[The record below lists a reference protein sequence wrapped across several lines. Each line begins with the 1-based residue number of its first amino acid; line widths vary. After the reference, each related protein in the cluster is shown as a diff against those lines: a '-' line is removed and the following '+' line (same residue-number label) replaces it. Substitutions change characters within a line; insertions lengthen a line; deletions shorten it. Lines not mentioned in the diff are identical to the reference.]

1 MTMHWH
7 YLSHDR
13 FLSCKCRHG
22 KLYTEQL
29 LKIFSNNFWQNTVSV
44 HVPSGRVQSRV
55 QSGRKCTNF
64 HSNFDLKISFHSQT
78 YTGIAVLLTSV
89 LPCSHLDK
97 SSVDMKSTEMKVYY
111 ILYFSSYSFVSWQKK
126 TNEKMLPFWEKWVA
140 NNLYINPALSLWL
153 HRYTDFTCIKVLI
166 WKVRNGTL
174 VNFDIAHSNG
184 CLCNGNWCL
193 IG

>member
-1 MTMHWH
+1 M
-7 YLSHDR
+7 
-13 FLSCKCRHG
+13 
-22 KLYTEQL
+22 
-29 LKIFSNNFWQNTVSV
+29 
-44 HVPSGRVQSRV
+44 
-55 QSGRKCTNF
+55 
-64 HSNFDLKISFHSQT
+64 
-78 YTGIAVLLTSV
+78 LTSV

-126 TNEKMLPFWEKWVA
+126 TNAKMLPFWEKWVA

-166 WKVRNGTL
+166 WKVKNGTL

-184 CLCNGNWCL
+184 CLCNVILSSDKRVIMKIITSAQVMYYFTSAKHEWNNTLRVHKWLFSLSRVYQTTITLSYYLFNNCFKYNFHYLRGW
-193 IG
+193 